1 MKSFV
6 KTLSIAIGSAV
17 LSIYIYDINFN
28 TPAEG
33 ISVNPP
39 EVTLIPANYTYTS
52 NKLAAEL
59 SDFTVAAE
67 KTINAVVHVKNTSS
81 SKSNL
86 PELYRYFYG
95 NEKLPERIGTGS
107 GVIISPN
114 GYIITNHH
122 VIENNS
128 EIDVTTN
135 DNKTYRATVIGS
147 DPSSDI
153 AVLKIETNNKLPY
166 VFFGNSDSTKIGE
179 WVLAVG
185 NPFNL
190 NSTVTAGIISA
201 KARDLNKGDGKN
213 EWYIQTDA
221 AVNQGN
227 SGGALVNTRGELIGI
242 NTAITSISGG
252 FVGYSFAV
260 PSNVAR
266 KVFED
271 IIEFGD
277 VQKGLLG
284 VMGQALNSEMAKRFE
299 VTETE
304 GFYITALEKGLGA
317 DVAGLKAN
325 DIIKS
330 VDEISINKFADLS
343 GYLASKRPGEDV
355 NIVYNRNGKESKVKV
370 RLEKINRASFF
381 LMEVRELTE
390 DQRKKFKIQQGL
402 FISNM
407 NNRWLYERG
416 IDKGF
421 IILTINDQEV
431 STLKNLQSLNPNDLE
446 SILFLKPSGEKE
458 RILLQY

>member
-1 MKSFV
+1 MKSFI
-6 KTLSIAIGSAV
+6 KTLSIV
-17 LSIYIYDINFN
+17 LSSAFLSIFIYDVYFN
-28 TPAEG
+28 SASTENSDNSPK
-33 ISVNPP
+33 PK
-39 EVTLIPANYTYTS
+39 LIPTNYTYTS
-52 NKLAAEL
+52 GNAAAEL
-59 SDFTVAAE
+59 TDFTIAAE
-67 KTINAVVHVKNTSS
+67 KTVHAVVHVKNTSS
-81 SKSNL
+81 SGT
-86 PELYRYFYG
+86 ELSDFYRYFYG
-95 NEKLPERIGTGS
+95 DDEFPERIGTGS
-107 GVIISPN
+107 GVIVSPN

-128 EIDVTTN
+128 EIEITTN
-135 DNKTYRATVIGS
+135 DNKIYKATVVGS

-153 AVLKIETNNKLPY
+153 AVLKINTDQKLPY
-166 VFFGNSDSTKIGE
+166 VFFGNSDTTKIGE

-201 KARDLNKGDGKN
+201 KARDLNQRDGKN

-277 VQKGLLG
+277 VQQGLLG
-284 VMGQALNSEMAKRFE
+284 VMGQALNSEMAERYE
-299 VTETE
+299 VKETE
-304 GFYITALEKGLGA
+304 GFYITDLEEGLGA
-317 DVAGLKAN
+317 DLAGLRPN

-330 VDEISINKFADLS
+330 VDNITINKFADLS
-343 GYLASKRPGEDV
+343 GYLASKRPGENV
-355 NIVYNRNGKESKVKV
+355 NIVYNRNGEENEVKV
-370 RLEKINRASFF
+370 RLEKINRANFF
-381 LMEVRELTE
+381 LMEVRELTP
-390 DQRKKFKIQQGL
+390 DQKKKYQTQQGL
-402 FISNM
+402 YISNM
-407 NNRWLYERG
+407 NNRWLYQRG
-416 IDKGF
+416 VDNGY
-421 IILTINDQEV
+421 IILEINNREV
-431 STLKNLQSLNPNDLE
+431 NKLKEVRNLKVNDIE

-458 RILLQY
+458 RISLRY

>member
-1 MKSFV
+1 MKSFI
-6 KTLSIAIGSAV
+6 KTLSIALSSAF
-17 LSIYIYDINFN
+17 LSIFIYDVYFN
-28 TPAEG
+28 PASTEN
-33 ISVNPP
+33 SDNSPKP
-39 EVTLIPANYTYTS
+39 KLIPTNYTYTS
-52 NKLAAEL
+52 GNAAAEL
-59 SDFTVAAE
+59 TDFTIAAE
-67 KTINAVVHVKNTSS
+67 KTVHAVVHVKNTSS
-81 SKSNL
+81 SGT
-86 PELYRYFYG
+86 ELSDFYRYFYG
-95 NEKLPERIGTGS
+95 DDEFPERIGTGS
-107 GVIISPN
+107 GVIVSPN

-128 EIDVTTN
+128 EIEITTN
-135 DNKTYRATVIGS
+135 DNKIYKATVVGS

-153 AVLKIETNNKLPY
+153 AVLKINTDQKLPY
-166 VFFGNSDSTKIGE
+166 VFFGNSDTTKIGE

-201 KARDLNKGDGKN
+201 KARDLNQRDGKN

-277 VQKGLLG
+277 VQQGLLG
-284 VMGQALNSEMAKRFE
+284 VMGQALNSEMAERYE
-299 VTETE
+299 VKETE
-304 GFYITALEKGLGA
+304 GFYITDLEEGLGA
-317 DVAGLKAN
+317 DLAGLRPN

-330 VDEISINKFADLS
+330 VDNITINKFADLS
-343 GYLASKRPGEDV
+343 GYLASKRPGENV
-355 NIVYNRNGKESKVKV
+355 NIVYNRNGEENEVKV
-370 RLEKINRASFF
+370 RLEKINRANFF
-381 LMEVRELTE
+381 LMEVRELTP
-390 DQRKKFKIQQGL
+390 DQKKKYQTQQGL
-402 FISNM
+402 YISNM
-407 NNRWLYERG
+407 NNRWLYQRG
-416 IDKGF
+416 VDNGY
-421 IILTINDQEV
+421 IILEINNREV
-431 STLKNLQSLNPNDLE
+431 NKLKEVRNLKVNDIE

-458 RILLQY
+458 RISLRY